1 MSFQRFWA
9 TIAVAAAL
17 AACSRDAGNAAQSKP
32 KSPPEIFVDATES
45 TGLTF
50 THTNGMSGEF
60 YFSEIIGPGI
70 ALLDYDNDGKLDVLV
85 LQGTPLV
92 PGKPTASAECAA
104 RLFHNDL
111 VINPDG
117 TRTLKF
123 TDVTAK
129 SGLCSRGYGMGIA
142 VGDFDND
149 GFVDVFITHFGA
161 PNQLFHNNGD
171 GTFTDVTERA

>member
-9 TIAVAAAL
+9 TIVVAVAL

-32 KSPPEIFVDATES
+32 KPPPEIFVDATES
-45 TGLTF
+45 TGLKF

-85 LQGTPLV
+85 LQGTPLA
-92 PGKPTASAECAA
+92 PGKPTASAECTA

-117 TRTLKF
+117 TRALKF
-123 TDVTAK
+123 RSEERRVGK
-129 SGLCSRGYGMGIA
+129 ECEVPCRSRWSPY
-142 VGDFDND
+142 
-149 GFVDVFITHFGA
+149 H
-161 PNQLFHNNGD
+161 
-171 GTFTDVTERA
+171 